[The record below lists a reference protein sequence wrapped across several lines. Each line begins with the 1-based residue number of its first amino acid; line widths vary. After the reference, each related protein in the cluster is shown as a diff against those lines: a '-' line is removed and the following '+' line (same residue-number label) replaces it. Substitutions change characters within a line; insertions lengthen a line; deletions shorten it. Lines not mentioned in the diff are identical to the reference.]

1 MTKEYMV
8 ARDGEQFGPYEPSV
22 LLDYLAQGHVVPED
36 YIWCAE
42 MADWET
48 MSSMKE
54 QVERE
59 VAQATA
65 IQPTAP
71 AIVDLPLA
79 APTVLD
85 TPQASAPLSA
95 GQTRQTEPAAAPGS
109 ATPTVLDLPLP
120 APTVLDTPQSNEPP
134 SFAAVWTKL
143 AQVLDAPRTNE
154 PPSTA
159 HDRHRQVRETA
170 AAQSVAAATVLD
182 TPLPAPTVLD
192 AQQASASR
200 ETAQATQ
207 RDTVAAAVTQR
218 DAPTGHSEIPD
229 LPPALAGRYRVV
241 RLLARGGE
249 GFVLLAEGLAG
260 EGPRVIKLYVPNVGS
275 SGPKSAVLDNISA
288 ANKAHVVHIHEH
300 GKEGVWHYEVQEY
313 VANGSLRDL
322 MTGPQPLTDVAS
334 MLREL
339 NEALLCLHGAKLIH
353 RDIKPENILV
363 RTRTP
368 LDLVLT
374 DFGITSVSAATL
386 HETTRSRT
394 ALYSSP
400 EAMTGIVSEKSDWWS
415 IGMIL
420 VELITGRHPLAGIG
434 SQNRLDFWIAQNP
447 IDTEG
452 VSDPRWRALCRGLL
466 VRDAANR
473 WGSDEVGR
481 WLAGETVAVAD
492 DSRSAAAPVTPVEA
506 TVSYRPYTISG
517 TACATPRALAAA
529 LLQVWDEGVK
539 HLSRGL
545 ILKWVQD
552 EVKDYDLSSHLIDLA
567 EGDLTPDAR
576 LAALV
581 YRIDPALPPVWK
593 GRDASYSAILAWVND
608 AQTDSSGR
616 EALFQL
622 VTSGLPVYPHA
633 DLQSFSRRVSPA
645 VARLEELWREA
656 ARALEKTTDRDL
668 IAPEMASLLPRLI
681 LTLEHP
687 PALDQLRVSVH
698 QPLSDGLVPK
708 IPDFLSA
715 NSDDPATLLLVAYL
729 RKTFLEQD
737 LKLAQDSSGIA
748 TNHLQIQCKIGHVE
762 GVTRCAECHGKGRHK
777 CPGCKG
783 HKGRVVTC
791 GEQRDG
797 KTGVYL
803 RGCYGTGLD
812 SPCTRCRGTGKDPQ
826 DPRMNPASC
835 YSCEGT
841 GSELNKRSGKGTGH
855 IWYPNA
861 PCPICDGR
869 GDIFMEC
876 SKCDG
881 KGEVECKNCSGKGYV
896 CETCNEIERKQTEI
910 KRQQAEVERKEK
922 EEAARRLEQVKS
934 TLNADIAAWKRQNYG
949 IWAHSRL
956 ISYGIAA
963 AVGLLGGLISH
974 ISKDLFFYILL
985 VSPFAVPLG
994 FIFLV
999 RKYSDVDSEK
1009 ALQIAAV
1016 TVEQNVR
1023 LAESGS
1029 DVVKQRPDFSAAR
1042 KKMDLWTMLMHY
1054 FYLLMTLVMFLVL
1067 SAPKP

>member
-1 MTKEYMV
+1 MTKDYMV

-22 LLDYLAQGHVVPED
+22 LLDYLAQGHVVQED

-42 MADWET
+42 MANWET

-59 VAQATA
+59 VAQAAA
-65 IQPTAP
+65 IQPTTP
-71 AIVDLPLA
+71 AILDLPLA

-85 TPQASAPLSA
+85 TPQASAPVSA
-95 GQTRQTEPAAAPGS
+95 GQTRPTEPAAAPGS

-120 APTVLDTPQSNEPP
+120 APTVLD
-134 SFAAVWTKL
+134 
-143 AQVLDAPRTNE
+143 APRTNE
-154 PPSTA
+154 PPSTT

-192 AQQASASR
+192 APQASTSTGA
-200 ETAQATQ
+200 AQSTQ
-207 RDTVAAAVTQR
+207 RDTVAAAATQR
-218 DAPTGHSEIPD
+218 DAPSGHAEIPE
-229 LPPALAGRYRVV
+229 LPLALAGRYRVV

-249 GFVLLAEGLAG
+249 GFVLLAEGNTG
-260 EGPRVIKLYVPNVGS
+260 EGLRVIKLYVPHAGS
-275 SGPKSAVLDNISA
+275 SGPKGAVLDNISA
-288 ANKAHVVHIHEH
+288 ADKAHVVHIHEH
-300 GKEGVWHYEVQEY
+300 GKEGVWYYEVQEY

-322 MTGPQPLTDVAS
+322 MTGPQPLADVAS

-339 NEALLCLHGAKLIH
+339 TDALRCLHGAKLIH

-363 RTRTP
+363 RTRAP

-374 DFGITSVSAATL
+374 DFGIASVSAATL

-492 DSRSAAAPVTPVEA
+492 DSRSAAAPVTPSEA

-517 TACATPRALAAA
+517 TACATPRALATS
-529 LLQVWDEGVK
+529 LLQFWDEGVK

-552 EVKDYDLSSHLIDLA
+552 EVKDYDLSSYLMDLS
-567 EGDLTPDAR
+567 EGDLSPDAR

-581 YRIDPALPPVWK
+581 YRINPALPPVWK
-593 GRDASYSAILAWVND
+593 GRDASYSAILAWAND

-616 EALFQL
+616 EVLFQL
-622 VTSGLPVYPHA
+622 ATSGLRVYPHA
-633 DLQSFSRRVSPA
+633 DLQSLSLRFSPA
-645 VARLEELWREA
+645 VARIEELWTRA
-656 ARALEKTTDRDL
+656 ARFLTKTTNREL

-681 LTLEHP
+681 LALEHP
-687 PALDQLRVSVH
+687 PALDQLRIFVK
-698 QPLSDGLVPK
+698 QWANDGLAPS
-708 IPDFLSA
+708 IPAFLLTEG
-715 NSDDPATLLLVAYL
+715 DDAATLLLIVYL
-729 RKTFLEQD
+729 RETC
-737 LKLAQDSSGIA
+737 LAPNDVTQHSSVGA
-748 TNHLQIQCKIGHVE
+748 DVTGANNQAQIKCRRGHVE
-762 GVTRCAECHGKGRHK
+762 GVTLCSKCHGTRRQK
-777 CPGCKG
+777 CPRCNGTKETWKNCSDC
-783 HKGRVVTC
+783 H
-791 GEQRDG
+791 
-797 KTGVYL
+797 
-803 RGCYGTGLD
+803 GTGLD
-812 SPCTRCRGTGKDPQ
+812 TPCTRCRGTGESPDVNAK
-826 DPRMNPASC
+826 NSC
-835 YSCEGT
+835 YQCHGT
-841 GSELNKRSGKGTGH
+841 GSVLIRRTGKRQ

-861 PCPICDGR
+861 PCPTCNGSKA
-869 GDIFMEC
+869 FLKEC
-876 SKCDG
+876 RDCNY
-881 KGEVECKNCSGKGYV
+881 KGETECENCSGKGYV
-896 CETCNEIERKQTEI
+896 CKTCNEIERKQAEV
-910 KRQQAEVERKEK
+910 QAEVERKEK
-922 EEAARRLEQVKS
+922 EESARRLEQAKS
-934 TLNADIAAWKRQNYG
+934 TIKADITAWKRENYG

-956 ISYGIAA
+956 IGYGMAIV
-963 AVGLLGGLISH
+963 VGLLAGLLGH
-974 ISKDLFFYILL
+974 ISEKLPLYIYL
-985 VSPFAVPLG
+985 VSFFAVPLG
-994 FIFLV
+994 FKFLTQ
-999 RKYSDVDSEK
+999 KYSDIDSEK
-1009 ALQIAAV
+1009 ALEIAV
-1016 TVEQNVR
+1016 VSVEKNAR
-1023 LAESGS
+1023 LTESGP
-1029 DVVKQRPDFSAAR
+1029 DVVKHRPDLSAAR
-1042 KKMDLWTMLMHY
+1042 KQMDPGARWVHY
-1054 FYLLMTLVMFLVL
+1054 FFLIQTLIVFMAI
-1067 SAPKP
+1067 SAPKH